1 MCPSG
6 HVNYLFMFSNL
17 PRCHQYTWLV
27 GRVATVTATVETR
40 RIAAFFVVDVWNEN
54 SNKWSD
60 LKNLLVGGLR
70 GSKVL
75 VTTRNE
81 KVADITRTASSY
93 FLAGISKSNSWD
105 LFKKMAFKDGEKPK
119 NSKLAEIGR
128 EIVQKCARVPLAI
141 RSIGSLLYFKNSLD
155 EWLYFKNNGREYFM
169 DLL

>member
-1 MCPSG
+1 
-6 HVNYLFMFSNL
+6 MFSNL
-17 PRCHQYTWLV
+17 PRCHQDMWLV
-27 GRVATVTATVETR
+27 GHVATVTATVETR
-40 RIAAFFVVDVWNEN
+40 RITTFFVVDVWNEN

-81 KVADITRTASSY
+81 KVADITSTASSY
-93 FLAGISKSNSWD
+93 FLVGISKSNSWD
-105 LFKKMAFKDGEKPK
+105 LFKKMAFKDGEEPK
-119 NSKLAEIGR
+119 NPKLAEIGR